1 MMLIGFC
8 LSLSGCAKKI
18 IEIDKIDR
26 VKCVD
31 IKNDDCVLVPRG
43 FVIERGHLEAENI
56 RLRTELF
63 KCRDS
68 K

>member
-1 MMLIGFC
+1 MLIGFC
-8 LSLSGCAKKI
+8 LILNGCAEKI

-26 VKCVD
+26 VKCND

-56 RLRTELF
+56 RLKLKLNDCTRG
-63 KCRDS
+63 KN
-68 K
+68 

>member
-8 LSLSGCAKKI
+8 LSLSGCVKKV

-26 VKCVD
+26 VKCNN

-43 FVIERGHLEAENI
+43 FIIERGHLEAENI
-56 RLRTELF
+56 RLRMELSNCG
-63 KCRDS
+63 K
-68 K
+68 